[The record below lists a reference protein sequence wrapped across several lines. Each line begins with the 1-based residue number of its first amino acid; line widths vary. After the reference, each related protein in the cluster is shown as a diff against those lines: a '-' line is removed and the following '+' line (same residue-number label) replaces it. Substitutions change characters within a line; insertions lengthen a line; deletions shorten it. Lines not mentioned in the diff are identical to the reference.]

1 MLTQEASPYF
11 QVRCFVPQHDRQNK
25 SCVTNQMLI
34 TKQHIQS
41 LIPQRPPFVMIDSVL
56 AFSDTGTTTGFT
68 IGADNIFVEYG
79 VFKEPGLVE
88 NIAQT
93 AAARA
98 GYVSQTENKP
108 VEVGYIGSV
117 NNLQVFA
124 LPNAGDELITEITI
138 ENQIFDVT
146 LISGK
151 ITCKGVLM
159 AQCRM
164 KIFINKMK
172 DPA

>member
-1 MLTQEASPYF
+1 MTAI
-11 QVRCFVPQHDRQNK
+11 DD
-25 SCVTNQMLI
+25 
-34 TKQHIQS
+34 IQI
-41 LIPQRPPFVMIDSVL
+41 LIPQAPPFVMIDKLL
-56 AFSDTGTTTGFT
+56 AFTETATTTGFT
-68 IGADNIFVEYG
+68 IKADNIFVENG

-98 GYVSQTENKP
+98 GYVSHTENKP
-108 VEVGYIGSV
+108 VLVGYIGAV

-124 LPNAGDELITEITI
+124 LPKTGDDLITEITI

-151 ITCKGVLM
+151 ITCNGEVI
-159 AQCRM
+159 AQCKM
-164 KIFINKMK
+164 KIFINQLKNS
-172 DPA
+172 